1 MAITNR
7 LQVKFNY
14 AKIDEVFDFYVVTT
28 IDKYIKSGAFVLDKP
43 LESLRAESVVFDNGR
58 SLFVMFK
65 KGIINRLELV
75 NQIEDEKLS
84 LKQVNSYEL
93 KDYILFRLFLF
104 SLNNYDS
111 DEIKFNNIT
120 GKFYITNPSWLSR
133 NKKSFKALNINV
145 DQNLN
150 IVGEAV
156 TFTHLSL
163 FSNPN
168 ALFDYPKY
176 VFSDKN
182 YSLKR
187 VLRPES
193 NDAFIRKSLYGQ
205 KAEIPFFSFYS
216 AKELKNN
223 KVFFLYKTLD
233 LLSSK
238 FSELFEFSFDEIKV
252 FKTIGKIRDADF
264 IENVKQIVAFK
275 DINIVNWSNSTEYE
289 EEFKAIVN
297 LFTLGKIAPV
307 TVSKSIVNGSYN
319 LVFLH
324 SKEYYEQNKYNDPY
338 KNFPEDEVVQHLT
351 IEDSADKII
360 SDDESIYETIL
371 KEFLIKDDIINS
383 KKISLDNWASFGFE
397 KDYVFGREKDGIHY
411 FIIVK
416 PSGKFEFHSKK
427 DDLSSFGN
435 ALLDA
440 CSDYLTDN
448 KGKEKTVI
456 ANSNGDIIVISRTAS
471 YLLPQEGIFKADKIG
486 RDKDS
491 RSKYLEGVVDINL
504 YDGYYSVGIKGSGM
518 NSRIPKAPHLY
529 RIDVIN
535 GENFIEEL
543 LETMAV
549 TFVKYNFFTVMP
561 YPIKYLNEYILSSE
575 TKAEYKGGEK
585 REKRN

>member
-14 AKIDEVFDFYVVTT
+14 AKIDEAFDFYVVTT
-28 IDKYIKSGAFVLDKP
+28 TNKYIKSGAFVLDKP
-43 LESLRAESVVFDNGR
+43 LGSLRAESVVFDNGR

-65 KGIINRLELV
+65 KGMINRLELV

-104 SLNNYDS
+104 SLNNYDN

-120 GKFYITNPSWLSR
+120 GRFYITSPSWLSR
-133 NKKSFKALNINV
+133 NKKSFKALNINM

-150 IVGEAV
+150 IIGEAV

-187 VLRPES
+187 ILRPEN

-205 KAEIPFFSFYS
+205 KAEIPFFSFCS

-223 KVFFLYKTLD
+223 KVFFLYKTLYLLDKKFSD
-233 LLSSK
+233 LLR
-238 FSELFEFSFDEIKV
+238 FSFDEIKV
-252 FKTIGKIRDADF
+252 YKTIGKIRDAHF
-264 IENVKQIVAFK
+264 IENVKQIVTFK
-275 DINIVNWSNSTEYE
+275 NINIINWSNSSEYD
-289 EEFKAIVN
+289 EEFESIVN
-297 LFTLGKIAPV
+297 LFTLGKMAPV
-307 TVSKSIVNGSYN
+307 TISKNIVNGSYN

-324 SKEYYEQNKYNDPY
+324 SKEYYKQNKYNDPY
-338 KNFPEDEVVQHLT
+338 KNFPEGEVVQHIT

-360 SDDESIYETIL
+360 SDDEAIYETIL
-371 KEFLIKDDIINS
+371 KEFLIKDDVLNS
-383 KKISLDNWASFGFE
+383 KKITLDDWASFNFD
-397 KDYVFGREKDGIHY
+397 KDYIFGREKDGIHY
-411 FIIVK
+411 FMLVK
-416 PSGKFEFHSKK
+416 PNGKFDFYSKK

-435 ALLDA
+435 SALDA

-448 KGKEKTVI
+448 RGKEKTVI
-456 ANSNGDIIVISRTAS
+456 ANSRGDVIVLSRTAS
-471 YLLPQEGIFKADKIG
+471 FLLPSQDIFEADKIG
-486 RDKDS
+486 RDKES
-491 RSKYLEGVVDINL
+491 RNKYLEGVIDINL
-504 YDGYYSVGIKGSGM
+504 YGDSYSVGIKGSGM
-518 NSRIPKAPHLY
+518 NTRIPKAPHLY
-529 RIDVIN
+529 QVDVIKGN
-535 GENFIEEL
+535 NFIEEL
-543 LETMAV
+543 IETMAV

-561 YPIKYLNEYILSSE
+561 YPIKYLNEFISMQKNS
-575 TKAEYKGGEK
+575 KK
-585 REKRN
+585 